1 MTALPEAMEGLAAR
15 PIWVAWNDEGG
26 RKVPKSPHG
35 GSARSNDPATWG
47 TYDQAAETAA
57 KCGYSGVGIMLGDG
71 LGGVDLDGAVKDG
84 EIEPWALEIIEE
96 FGSYAEISPSGTGV
110 HILFW
115 ADASKTGAIGRA
127 NHAAGIEIYNYG
139 RYFTVTGEQVG
150 ASPVADATDAAS
162 TFVNR
167 EFAGPSPDEAVA
179 AAVAR
184 LAADQVK
191 RHANKTMTANCLRD
205 GVRYARVPQG
215 RETCGFCYMLAS
227 RGFVYHT
234 AKTAGGVEHYHLSCD
249 CKIVPG
255 FADTEVDGYD
265 PDAMYEVYL
274 EARSKCGGSPGPE
287 KIAREIEKVL
297 SERAELERRGR
308 EGFSIPEAKLTRY
321 ALCMESERGR
331 DKAIAFREALGFA
344 SDDAPEIM
352 RQVYRWMGAH
362 EPSFREKTPYGSSYT
377 ADIPMHGKNGKIA
390 NVRTGWMLEPGAAR
404 MRLTSIYVH

>member
-1 MTALPEAMEGLAAR
+1 MTALPEAMDGLAAR

-26 RKVPKSPHG
+26 RKVPKSPRG
-35 GSARSNDPATWG
+35 GNARSNDPATWG

-308 EGFSIPEAKLTRY
+308 EGFSIPE
-321 ALCMESERGR
+321 S
-331 DKAIAFREALGFA
+331 
-344 SDDAPEIM
+344 
-352 RQVYRWMGAH
+352 Q
-362 EPSFREKTPYGSSYT
+362 
-377 ADIPMHGKNGKIA
+377 ADQIRAVHGK
-390 NVRTGWMLEPGAAR
+390 RAR
-404 MRLTSIYVH
+404 EG